1 MYTQNKKSPDGKW
14 EITID
19 KFGNVTW
26 FNLTKITG
34 AYTIQEVLE
43 ATKKILPQLWK

>member
-1 MYTQNKKSPDGKW
+1 VRVFVSPDRKW

-19 KFGNVTW
+19 KNGNVTW

-34 AYTIQEVLE
+34 AYTIQEVIE
-43 ATKKILPQLWK
+43 ATKKIYPELWK

>member
-1 MYTQNKKSPDGKW
+1 VRVFVSPDGKW

-19 KFGNVTW
+19 ENGNVTW

-34 AYTIQEVLE
+34 AYTIQEMLE
-43 ATKKILPQLWK
+43 ATKKILPKLWK

>member
-1 MYTQNKKSPDGKW
+1 VSPDGKW

-19 KFGNVTW
+19 ENGNVTW

-34 AYTIQEVLE
+34 AYTIQEMLE
-43 ATKKILPQLWK
+43 ATKKILPKLWK